1 MRIELLIPGDPVG
14 KGRPRVTRHGTF
26 TPRRTKDYERKIF
39 ECWREQSGLT
49 FPDDVPLKMRIEAFF
64 KITKSYSKGKRE
76 RIRGTPFFHSPDAD
90 NVMVVRF
97 EDLIRNYDEES
108 KRIMAFVGFNENKH
122 NKPNEY
128 LKPEVS
134 AKNIGVWRQYYDK
147 YKDAIDAIAEML
159 PEYCV
164 SD

>member
-64 KITKSYSKGKRE
+64 KIPKSYSKGKRE

-90 NVMVVRF
+90 NVIKAVA
-97 EDLIRNYDEES
+97 DALNG
-108 KRIMAFVGFNENKH
+108 A
-122 NKPNEY
+122 
-128 LKPEVS
+128 
-134 AKNIGVWRQYYDK
+134 A
-147 YKDAIDAIAEML
+147 YKDDSRVYRVTAVKL
-159 PEYCV
+159 Y
-164 SD
+164 SDCPHVKVVIED